1 MCQHLILLCANSSY
15 TIHTFSEYNKQWKL
29 KTEYSNNNG
38 LKVIIH
44 TSSTSILFMWL
55 PDYRYISIRV
65 FVCESVP
72 SGQVIFKRLQVI
84 YESI

>member
-55 PDYRYISIRV
+55 PDYRYISIHV
-65 FVCESVP
+65 FLSESG
-72 SGQVIFKRLQVI
+72 SQIQIMGKLS
-84 YESI
+84 SIDYR